1 MDLTWQIKLIILF
14 IFIFLSSFFSGSEVA
29 LFSLDRKKLRNSL
42 LKNPL
47 ILRYL
52 TDLLDH
58 PRRLLITILLGNT
71 IVNVA
76 ASIIAVTLA
85 LEVFSDTSLSK
96 DFILTIQIIVLT
108 VVIILFGELLPKVL
122 ASRFPFSVSK
132 AVAVPLYFLSVLVYP
147 VAEFITEAIRLITSK
162 IKLDKRKSA
171 ILPDEI
177 PELADL
183 GHERGTIEESEHEL
197 IHGIVSFKSVAVH
210 EIMTPRVDIVAL
222 PSDTTFDNLLSIIT
236 SSGHSRLPLYEDDLD
251 EIIGIIY
258 AKDLLPYIKDK
269 ELRIQF
275 NMKKLVRKP
284 IFVPGSKMI
293 NSMMYE
299 FQEKKMHIAI
309 VVDEFGGTAG
319 LVTLEDI
326 IEEIIGEI
334 RDEYDKDNIA
344 NRINENS
351 FLVLGKISVDEL
363 NELLNTN
370 ISSEKGEFETLGGLI
385 LNHAG
390 QIPKEDYSFQLENYK
405 FTVKEVSKRRINKV
419 LIEKISGE

>member
-1 MDLTWQIKLIILF
+1 
-14 IFIFLSSFFSGSEVA
+14 
-29 LFSLDRKKLRNSL
+29 LDRKKLRSNL
-42 LKNPL
+42 LKNL
-47 ILRYL
+47 
-52 TDLLDH
+52 
-58 PRRLLITILLGNT
+58 
-71 IVNVA
+71 
-76 ASIIAVTLA
+76 AV
-85 LEVFSDTSLSK
+85 
-96 DFILTIQIIVLT
+96 I
-108 VVIILFGELLPKVL
+108 IILFGELLPKLV
-122 ASRFPFSVSK
+122 ASRFPLSVSK
-132 AVAVPLYFLSVLVYP
+132 AAAVPLHFLSILIYP
-147 VAEFITEAIRLITSK
+147 FAEFITEVIRLITSG
-162 IKLDKRKSA
+162 IKLDKKKSA

-177 PELADL
+177 PELAEL

-197 IHGIVSFKSVAVH
+197 IQGIVSFKSVAVH

-222 PSDTTFDNLLSIIT
+222 SSDTGFDNLLSVIT
-236 SSGHSRLPLYEDDLD
+236 SSGHSRLPLFEDNLD
-251 EIIGIIY
+251 EIIGIVY
-258 AKDLLPYIKDK
+258 AKDLLPFIKDK
-269 ELRIQF
+269 ELRSQF
-275 NMKKLVRKP
+275 NLKKLARKP

-334 RDEYDKDNIA
+334 RDEYDKDNFA
-344 NRINENS
+344 VRINENS
-351 FLVLGKISVDEL
+351 FIVLGKISVDEL

-370 ISSEKGEFETLGGLI
+370 ISSENGEFETLGGLI

-405 FTVKEVSKRRINKV
+405 FTVKEVSKRRVNKV